1 MIVFLFSFLWG
12 HSFCREVTLWFLA
25 EKKNMALCSVYCLSC
40 LRLSSAKLSHGV
52 LFIFNFDI
60 FYCLLY
66 TLSLFTTNLD
76 IEIWQWRAG
85 LCKEFSAA
93 GQSYLTVNTF
103 DYCICWI
110 FLWSFFFF
118 NTIATTPHC
127 VQKRRHIV
135 TQVHFG
141 QVISPQILANQND
154 FECSPET
161 TSKPPY
167 LTWEFHISDHTHTHA
182 LACRLAAWFW
192 TLTSKVSRDEWSLA
206 VSCAAGAPVHP
217 PSHPLLASS
226 VHHHYSKYNI
236 CLSCSCFL
244 FHLYSPNFNLA
255 MVVWMWGWKWLD
267 WAFLTK
273 LLKKGNL
280 NIPVYN

>member
-1 MIVFLFSFLWG
+1 MIVFLFAFLWG
-12 HSFCREVTLWFLA
+12 HSFCRELTLWFLA

-66 TLSLFTTNLD
+66 TLSLFTTNPD
-76 IEIWQWRAG
+76 IEVRQWRAG

-110 FLWSFFFF
+110 FLWSIFFF

-127 VQKRRHIV
+127 VQQRRHIV
-135 TQVHFG
+135 PQVHFSR
-141 QVISPQILANQND
+141 VISPQISANQND
-154 FECSPET
+154 FECSPES

-167 LTWEFHISDHTHTHA
+167 LSWEFLRWDTHTHTHA
-182 LACRLAAWFW
+182 HTCTHLHADCQPGF
-192 TLTSKVSRDEWSLA
+192 
-206 VSCAAGAPVHP
+206 G
-217 PSHPLLASS
+217 PSHPR
-226 VHHHYSKYNI
+226 
-236 CLSCSCFL
+236 
-244 FHLYSPNFNLA
+244 
-255 MVVWMWGWKWLD
+255 
-267 WAFLTK
+267 
-273 LLKKGNL
+273 
-280 NIPVYN
+280 

>member
-1 MIVFLFSFLWG
+1 MGFLLLFFSDFLIHNNCRIVAVSIIISLSLFNRWTIVICSIDISLQMIVFLFSFLWG
-12 HSFCREVTLWFLA
+12 HSFCREVTLWFVA

-118 NTIATTPHC
+118 LTPL
-127 VQKRRHIV
+127 Q
-135 TQVHFG
+135 
-141 QVISPQILANQND
+141 
-154 FECSPET
+154 
-161 TSKPPY
+161 
-167 LTWEFHISDHTHTHA
+167 
-182 LACRLAAWFW
+182 
-192 TLTSKVSRDEWSLA
+192 
-206 VSCAAGAPVHP
+206 
-217 PSHPLLASS
+217 PLLTVSKRDATLSLRSIS
-226 VHHHYSKYNI
+226 VRWSALRY
-236 CLSCSCFL
+236 
-244 FHLYSPNFNLA
+244 
-255 MVVWMWGWKWLD
+255 
-267 WAFLTK
+267 
-273 LLKKGNL
+273 
-280 NIPVYN
+280 

>member
-1 MIVFLFSFLWG
+1 MIVFLFAFLWG
-12 HSFCREVTLWFLA
+12 HSFCRELTLWFLA

-66 TLSLFTTNLD
+66 TLSLFTTNPD
-76 IEIWQWRAG
+76 IEVRQWRAG

-110 FLWSFFFF
+110 FLWSIFFFLTPLQPLLTVS
-118 NTIATTPHC
+118 NRDATLSL
-127 VQKRRHIV
+127 RS
-135 TQVHFG
+135 
-141 QVISPQILANQND
+141 ISVEWSALRYQRIKMTLNAAQNQHP
-154 FECSPET
+154 SPLIYHE
-161 TSKPPY
+161 S
-167 LTWEFHISDHTHTHA
+167 FSDGTHTHTRTHMHT
-182 LACRLAAWFW
+182 LACRLPAWFW
-192 TLTSKVSRDEWSLA
+192 TLTSKVSRETSGALA
-206 VSCAAGAPVHP
+206 VSGAAGAPVHP

-244 FHLYSPNFNLA
+244 FSFVLPNFQFSNGC
-255 MVVWMWGWKWLD
+255 VDVG
-267 WAFLTK
+267 
-273 LLKKGNL
+273 LKMTRLSIFN
-280 NIPVYN
+280 